1 MPTLEDLER
10 LAANASPGPWKWG
23 EPGVEKDGIPESIL
37 ASNTQYI
44 AACSPQTILALVRVA
59 KAAKEYTAVHDAD
72 ECVANAPPTKCDCML
87 CEALAALEQTP

>member
-59 KAAKEYTAVHDAD
+59 KAAKDFRKYAD
-72 ECVANAPPTKCDCML
+72 ERGYGSLYDDDL
-87 CEALAALEQTP
+87 WESLDALAALERTP